1 MDQERIGTF
10 IREARQEK
18 GMTQKDLAERI
29 GVTDRAVSNWEN
41 GRRLPDYS
49 IVDILCKSLDISI
62 NELFAGCKLREDDF
76 KDAADKNLLEA
87 LSNSSFTL
95 KEKIEFYKRKWQRE
109 HFFGLTLWMLVIIF
123 FIIYGFIKDNDWQ
136 YLAMIIG
143 LISGV
148 VENNRMM
155 AYIESHVYG
164 SESEDIDSKH

>member
-1 MDQERIGTF
+1 MDQEKIGNF
-10 IREARQEK
+10 IRESRQEK
-18 GMTQKDLAERI
+18 GMTQRDLAERI
-29 GVTDRAVSNWEN
+29 GVTDRAISNWEN

-49 IVDILCKSLDISI
+49 IVESLCKSLDISI

-76 KDAADKNLLEA
+76 KEVADKNLLEA

-95 KEKIEFYKRKWQRE
+95 KEKIEFYKKKWQRE
-109 HFFGLTLWMLVIIF
+109 HFFELMLWMLVIVF

-155 AYIESHVYG
+155 AYIESHAYG
-164 SESEDIDSKH
+164 NESNNKRLKH